1 MKNSVMIFPGQ
12 GSQYIGMGKDF
23 YDQFPLAK
31 EIFEEADD
39 RLSFYLSKLIFSGD
53 PKDLALTKNSQV
65 AIYVTSI
72 AILRVI
78 ESEFG
83 EINPLICSGLS
94 LGEYTALTAAGKMI
108 FADCLELVHL
118 RGLYMHQASID
129 QPGTMAAVL
138 GLSEG
143 EVAKALEGLPLWV
156 ANINCQGQI
165 VISGRKEA
173 FDIGIDKLKESG
185 AKRVIPLDVSGA
197 FHTELMNSA
206 KEKLE
211 PRIRSTPFHS
221 TDIEVTMNVP
231 GDFVSD
237 IEKIKENLILQVV
250 KPVRWEDS
258 VYQMEKRSPSCYLEI
273 GPGTT
278 LAGMNRKNKV
288 VGPTISIGKVEDLQ
302 LLEGAVKG

>member
-1 MKNSVMIFPGQ
+1 MKNCVMIFPGQ
-12 GSQYIGMGKDF
+12 GAQFVGMGKDF
-23 YDQFPLAK
+23 YNQFTLAK
-31 EIFEEADD
+31 EIFDEADD

-78 ESEFG
+78 ESEFTA
-83 EINPLICSGLS
+83 IKPLICAGLS
-94 LGEYTALTAAGKMI
+94 LGEYSALTASRKI
-108 FADCLELVHL
+108 LFSDCLDLVHL
-118 RGLYMHQASID
+118 RGLYMHQAAID
-129 QPGTMAAVL
+129 EPGIMAAVL
-138 GLSEG
+138 GLEESE
-143 EVAKALEGLPLWV
+143 VINAIKDLPLWV
-156 ANINCQGQI
+156 ANLNCQGQI

-173 FDIGIDKLKESG
+173 FESGVEKLKEIG

-211 PRIRSTPFHS
+211 PRILSTTFHLN
-221 TDIEVTMNVP
+221 DVEIAMNVA

-237 IEKIKENLILQVV
+237 IEKIKQNLILQVV
-250 KPVRWEDS
+250 KPVRWEAS
-258 VYQMEKRSPSCYLEI
+258 IYEIEKRTPSLYLEI
-273 GPGTT
+273 GPGNT

-288 VGPTISIGKVEDLQ
+288 LAPTISIGKVEDLE
-302 LLEGAVKG
+302 LLEGVCKT